1 MTTPPPVPAPL
12 PLPDD
17 LRLLPG
23 PDHILYRLP
32 PRMSPYRADLE
43 LLILEWADRFGLVD
57 GPRARRRLADTH
69 LGELIARCYPHLRAE
84 RLAPLAG
91 WFTWAF
97 VIDDL
102 YDGCASAEAAGHARA
117 TLGVLAASCSLRPGG
132 PAPAPPPDRSSPP
145 DAPPLVVEL
154 AEVWRRL
161 AAHQSLQW
169 QLRFIA
175 HMGQFLD
182 AFGYEAVNREHRHV
196 PSLGGYTQLRRASG
210 GITPSLDLLEYA
222 AGLEV
227 PALFHESEQLRT
239 MVNKSADVVVWV
251 NDVLSLKKEL
261 AVGEVTNGV
270 LAVSR
275 ELCCGI
281 QDAVDHVYRRVAR
294 DIRAFLR
301 AEESLV
307 ALCGTWHGLREADR
321 IAITAF
327 TDGLKAWMRGNLDWG
342 LNSRRYLEADTLR
355 LTTDPGLLDPRPGP
369 APLPG
374 SRTTPYR

>member
-1 MTTPPPVPAPL
+1 MTPPQPVPVPV
-12 PLPDD
+12 PDG

-57 GPRARRRLADTH
+57 GPLARRRLADTH

-117 TLGVLAASCSLRPGG
+117 TLGMLAACSLRPGG
-132 PAPAPPPDRSSPP
+132 SPARRPDRPPPKDV
-145 DAPPLVVEL
+145 PPLVVEL
-154 AEVWRRL
+154 AEVWRYL
-161 AAHQSLQW
+161 AVQQSLQW
-169 QLRFIA
+169 QVRFIT

-182 AFGYEAVNREHRHV
+182 AFRYEAVNREHRHV

-239 MVNKSADVVVWV
+239 MVNKAADVVVWV

-261 AVGEVTNGV
+261 VVGEVTNGV

-281 QDAVDHVYRRVAR
+281 QEAIDHVYRRVAR

-301 AEESLV
+301 AEESLT

-321 IAITAF
+321 AAITAF
-327 TDGLKAWMRGNLDWG
+327 TDGMKAWMRGNLDWG
-342 LNSRRYLEADTLR
+342 LNSHRYLEADTLR
-355 LTTDPGLLDPRPGP
+355 LTTNAALLDPGAGP
-369 APLPG
+369 PPPPG
-374 SRTTPYR
+374 SGRIPPRR